1 MKKATKRILGVIL
14 LIVYIIFKF
23 LQKYK
28 DIIAFILLLA
38 GFVYMLI
45 FGILH
50 NTVTGD
56 GLSLVQLIKSGRI
69 I

>member
-1 MKKATKRILGVIL
+1 MVKLGKRILGIL
-14 LIVYIIFKF
+14 LLIIYIIFKF

-38 GFVYMLI
+38 FLTYMLI
-45 FGILH
+45 FGVLH
-50 NTVTGD
+50 NTVYGD
-56 GLSLVQLIKSGRI
+56 GLNLVQLIKNGRI

>member
-1 MKKATKRILGVIL
+1 MKKATKRILGIIL
-14 LIVYIIFKF
+14 LIAYIIFKF

-28 DIIAFILLLA
+28 DIIAFVLVLA
-38 GFVYMLI
+38 GFLYMFI

-56 GLSLVQLIKSGRI
+56 GWSLVQLIKSGSI

>member
-1 MKKATKRILGVIL
+1 MEKIIKRILGIVL
-14 LIVYIIFKF
+14 LVAYIIFNF
-23 LQKYK
+23 LKKHK
-28 DIIAFILLLA
+28 DTIIYILVLA

-50 NTVTGD
+50 NTVYGD
-56 GLSLVQLIKSGRI
+56 GLGLIKLIKNGRI

>member
-1 MKKATKRILGVIL
+1 MKKATKRILGIIL
-14 LIVYIIFKF
+14 LIIYIIFKF

-28 DIIAFILLLA
+28 NIIAFILVLA
-38 GFVYMLI
+38 GFLYMFI

-50 NTVTGD
+50 NTVYGD
-56 GLSLVQLIKSGRI
+56 GLSLVQLIKNGRI

>member
-1 MKKATKRILGVIL
+1 MRKAIKRTLGIIL
-14 LIVYIIFKF
+14 LIIYITFKF

-28 DIIAFILLLA
+28 DIIAFVLVLA
-38 GFVYMLI
+38 GFLYMLI

-50 NTVTGD
+50 NTLYGD
-56 GLSLVQLIKSGRI
+56 GLSLIQLVKSGRI

>member
-1 MKKATKRILGVIL
+1 MKKATKRTLGIIL
-14 LIVYIIFKF
+14 LIIYITFKF

-28 DIIAFILLLA
+28 DIITFILILA
-38 GFVYMLI
+38 GFLYMLI

-50 NTVTGD
+50 NTVYGD
-56 GLSLVQLIKSGRI
+56 GLSLVQLIKNGHI

>member
-1 MKKATKRILGVIL
+1 MKKVAKRILGIIL
-14 LIVYIIFKF
+14 LIVYITFKF

-28 DIIAFILLLA
+28 DVIACILILT
-38 GFVYMLI
+38 FFTYMLMY
-45 FGILH
+45 GILH

>member
-1 MKKATKRILGVIL
+1 MKKTIKRILGIIL
-14 LIVYIIFKF
+14 LTIYIIFKF
-23 LQKYK
+23 LKKYK
-28 DIIAFILLLA
+28 DIIAFILLLT
-38 GFVYMLI
+38 GFLYMLI

-50 NTVTGD
+50 NTVYGD

>member
-1 MKKATKRILGVIL
+1 MKKTTKRILGIIL
-14 LIVYIIFKF
+14 LIIYITFKF

-28 DIIAFILLLA
+28 DVIAFVLVLA
-38 GFVYMLI
+38 GFLYMFI

>member
-1 MKKATKRILGVIL
+1 MKKTIKRILGIIL
-14 LIVYIIFKF
+14 LIIYIIFKF

-28 DIIAFILLLA
+28 DIIAFILLLT
-38 GFVYMLI
+38 GFLYMLI

-50 NTVTGD
+50 NTVYGD

>member
-1 MKKATKRILGVIL
+1 MKKATKRILGITL
-14 LIVYIIFKF
+14 LIIYIIFKI

-28 DIIAFILLLA
+28 NIIAFILILA
-38 GFVYMLI
+38 GFLYMFI

-56 GLSLVQLIKSGRI
+56 GLSLVQLVKSGRI

>member
-1 MKKATKRILGVIL
+1 MKKAIKRILGIIL
-14 LIVYIIFKF
+14 LIIYITFKF

-28 DIIAFILLLA
+28 DIVAFVLVLA
-38 GFVYMLI
+38 GFLYMLI

>member
-1 MKKATKRILGVIL
+1 MIKLGKRILGIIV
-14 LIVYIIFKF
+14 LIIYITFKF

-28 DIIAFILLLA
+28 DVIACILILV
-38 GFVYMLI
+38 FFTYMLMY
-45 FGILH
+45 GILH

-56 GLSLVQLIKSGRI
+56 GLSLVQLIKNGRI

>member
-1 MKKATKRILGVIL
+1 MKKVTKRILGIIL
-14 LIVYIIFKF
+14 LIIYITFKILQKHRNVIFGILVLASFVYI
-23 LQKYK
+23 
-28 DIIAFILLLA
+28 
-38 GFVYMLI
+38 LI

-50 NTVTGD
+50 NTVTSD

>member
-1 MKKATKRILGVIL
+1 MKKAIKRILGIIL
-14 LIVYIIFKF
+14 LTIYIIFKF

-28 DIIAFILLLA
+28 DTIAFVLVLA
-38 GFVYMLI
+38 GFLYMLM

-56 GLSLVQLIKSGRI
+56 GLGLVQLMKSGRI

>member
-1 MKKATKRILGVIL
+1 MKKATKRILGIIL
-14 LIVYIIFKF
+14 LIIYITFKF

-28 DIIAFILLLA
+28 DIIAFILLFASFL
-38 GFVYMLI
+38 YMFI

-56 GLSLVQLIKSGRI
+56 GLSLVQLVKSGRI

>member
-1 MKKATKRILGVIL
+1 MKKATKRILGIIL
-14 LIVYIIFKF
+14 LIIYISFKF

-28 DIIAFILLLA
+28 DTIAFILVLA
-38 GFVYMLI
+38 GFLYMFI

>member
-1 MKKATKRILGVIL
+1 MKKATKRILGITL
-14 LIVYIIFKF
+14 LIIYIIFKI

-28 DIIAFILLLA
+28 NTIAFILILG
-38 GFVYMLI
+38 GFLYMFI

-56 GLSLVQLIKSGRI
+56 GLSLVQLVKSGRI

>member
-1 MKKATKRILGVIL
+1 MKKVAKRILGIIL
-14 LIVYIIFKF
+14 LTIYIIFKF

-28 DIIAFILLLA
+28 DIIACILILA
-38 GFVYMLI
+38 FFTYMLMY
-45 FGILH
+45 GVLH

>member
-1 MKKATKRILGVIL
+1 MKKTIKRTLGVVL
-14 LIVYIIFKF
+14 LTIYIIFKF

-28 DIIAFILLLA
+28 DIIAFILILA
-38 GFVYMLI
+38 GFLYMLI
-45 FGILH
+45 FGVLH
-50 NTVTGD
+50 NTVYGD